1 MDNKRILLHVCCAP
15 DATHTIKVLQNK
27 YNFKVFMYFFNP
39 NIHPKEEYS
48 IRYKSFLKLSDEWKI
63 PYVESKY
70 NPNDWFKITE
80 LFKDEP
86 EGGYRCNICIKNNLF
101 NTAKKAR
108 ELGFE
113 YFTTTLTISPHKN
126 ATVINNIGGEIAK
139 LLGITFIR
147 ESFKKNDGFKKSLR
161 YSKELG
167 LYRQNYCGCIY
178 SKRDSELKVES
189 KNANV
194 SNYGNPY
201 NRQV

>member
-1 MDNKRILLHVCCAP
+1 MDRKRILLHVCCAP
-15 DATHTIKVLQNK
+15 DATQTIKVLQNK
-27 YNFKVFMYFFNP
+27 YNFNVFMYFFNP

-48 IRYKSFLKLSDEWKI
+48 IRYESFLKLSTAWNI
-63 PYVESKY
+63 PYVKSEY
-70 NPNDWFKITE
+70 NPIDWFKITE
-80 LFKDEP
+80 FFKDEP
-86 EGGYRCNICIKNNLF
+86 EGEYRCNICIKNSLF
-101 NTAKKAR
+101 NTAKKAG
-108 ELGFE
+108 ELGFD

-126 ATVINNIGGEIAK
+126 ATIINNIGDEITK
-139 LLGITFIR
+139 LLGITYIR
-147 ESFKKNDGFKKSLR
+147 ENFKKDDGFKKSLQ

-178 SKRDSELKVES
+178 SKRDSELKMES